1 MSITTYDELKASVAD
16 FVNRDDLTAVIPTF
30 ISLAEADIQRRV
42 RHWRQ
47 EKRSTAELDTQYS
60 AIPADFLEVIRFS
73 ITSGTTKP
81 LELISQAEMLENRRS
96 SSNALGSPSFY
107 ALTAGEFE
115 VFPIPDV
122 TYDVELYYYSRV
134 SPLSDTTSTN
144 WLLEYFPDAY
154 LYGALM
160 HTAPY
165 LKEDA
170 RTQVWMSLY
179 QNAIDA
185 INAAS
190 EKAKFGGSGRRMK
203 IRSYS

>member
-1 MSITTYDELKASVAD
+1 MSITTYDELKDSIAD
-16 FVNRDDLTAVIPTF
+16 FLNRDDLTSVIPTF
-30 ISLAEADIQRRV
+30 ISLAEADLQRKV

-47 EKRSTAELDTQYS
+47 EKRANAVIDTQYS
-60 AIPADFLEVIRFS
+60 AVPADFLEIIRFH
-73 ITSGTTKP
+73 ITSAGTRP
-81 LELISQAEMLENRRS
+81 LELISQAEMLAQKSGNN
-96 SSNALGSPSFY
+96 NATGSPSFY
-107 ALTAGEFE
+107 ALTAGEIE
-115 VFPIPDV
+115 VLPVPNGA
-122 TYDVELYYYSRV
+122 YDAELYYYSRV
-134 SPLSDTTSTN
+134 PPLSASLASN

-154 LYGALM
+154 LYGALV

-170 RTQVWMSLY
+170 RAQVWTALY

-185 INAAS
+185 INNAS